1 MSAAPTAQQ
10 FTQAS
15 RTLQGARTVYRDDAN
30 ALAKAKYDLETK
42 KVPLLVAGV
51 QGANQEKREATLRQ
65 KLEAE
70 YKKVHE
76 AEKTLTD
83 ARTEL
88 ENAVTVW
95 DCLRYQLRLAEVETA
110 ELLRAA

>member
-1 MSAAPTAQQ
+1 MSATPTPEQ

-15 RTLQGARTVYRDDAN
+15 RTLQGARTVHRDAAN

-51 QGANQEKREATLRQ
+51 EGKNQEQRDAVLREG
-65 KLEAE
+65 LEADF
-70 YKKVHE
+70 KKVHE

-95 DCLRYQLRLAEVETA
+95 DCLRYQLRLVEVETA
-110 ELLRAA
+110 ELRRAA